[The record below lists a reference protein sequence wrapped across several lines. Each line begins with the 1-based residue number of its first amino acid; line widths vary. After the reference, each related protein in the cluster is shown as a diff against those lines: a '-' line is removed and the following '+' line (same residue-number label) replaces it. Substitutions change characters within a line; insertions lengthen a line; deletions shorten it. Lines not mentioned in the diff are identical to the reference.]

1 MSIKLTDT
9 QLVVLS
15 AAAQREDRCLAVPDS
30 LKGNSAQ
37 RIASK
42 LLAAGLVREI
52 KAKPDM
58 PVWRRNK
65 EMEQGYC
72 LKLTAAGMKAI
83 AVDDDADRQ
92 ATPTAPVEATCAGR
106 I

>member
-1 MSIKLTDT
+1 
-9 QLVVLS
+9 
-15 AAAQREDRCLAVPDS
+15 
-30 LKGNSAQ
+30 
-37 RIASK
+37 
-42 LLAAGLVREI
+42 
-52 KAKPDM
+52 
-58 PVWRRNK
+58 
-65 EMEQGYC
+65 MEQGYC